1 MKLTAA
7 ERDWFDKAMEA
18 ALPAGGDEG
27 LARSALEAGAA
38 EVFQE
43 MLELVPA
50 FTALGLRAGLWF
62 IEFAAPP
69 LTLKK
74 FRRFS
79 RLEQT
84 DREACLAGMSKSD
97 VYLSRQMA
105 TLMKMFAGFAWGA
118 DPEVRA
124 ALGYDRAPRF
134 VKRKEIK

>member
-7 ERDWFDKAMEA
+7 ERAWFDKAMEA
-18 ALPAGGDEG
+18 ALPRSEDEG
-27 LARSALEAGAA
+27 LAKSALEAGAA
-38 EVFQE
+38 ETFQE

-62 IEFAAPP
+62 IEFAGP
-69 LTLKK
+69 LLALKK

-97 VYLSRQMA
+97 VYLSRQLVP
-105 TLMKMFAGFAWGA
+105 LMKMFAGFAWGA
-118 DPEVRA
+118 DPEVRS
-124 ALGYDRAPRF
+124 ALGYDRPPRF
-134 VKRKEIK
+134 VKRRETS